1 MILGCLCVHECPLF
15 PIPHLVSCSGTHV
28 KSLHSA
34 SCLEPSQT
42 RKRPRIEHSASRH
55 KTASHFLD
63 TGNGTLF
70 ATTQGTYLLQTPC
83 VLGCFVGL
91 SAPGALVCRFPGAL
105 LAACRIMS
113 VTHVGSGRVGV
124 LAWPSARRN
133 YCAVGSGR
141 ASVLAWRRHRMA
153 GPRCAR
159 LVSGTFL
166 SLRARASVHEA
177 IRPFR
182 PWPCEPFP

>member
-1 MILGCLCVHECPLF
+1 MILGCLCVQECPFL
-15 PIPHLVSCSGTHV
+15 PMPHLVSCSGTHV

-42 RKRPRIEHSASRH
+42 RKRPCVEHSVSRH

-70 ATTQGTYLLQTPC
+70 ATTQGPYLLQTPC

-91 SAPGALVCRFPGAL
+91 SAPRALVCRLPGAL
-105 LAACRIMS
+105 LAACQTMS
-113 VTHVGSGRVGV
+113 VRHVGSRRVGALV
-124 LAWPSARRN
+124 GVVDAGLLGGGWLRACQRARVAPPPYGRPQVCQISFGHVPLA
-133 YCAVGSGR
+133 
-141 ASVLAWRRHRMA
+141 
-153 GPRCAR
+153 
-159 LVSGTFL
+159 
-166 SLRARASVHEA
+166 RARASAHEA